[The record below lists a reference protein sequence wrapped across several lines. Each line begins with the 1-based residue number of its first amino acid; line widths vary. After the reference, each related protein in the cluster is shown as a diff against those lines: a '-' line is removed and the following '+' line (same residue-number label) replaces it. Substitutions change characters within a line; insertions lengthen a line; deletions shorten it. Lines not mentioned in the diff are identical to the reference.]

1 MPTRYSN
8 IHLSHTW
15 YASAS
20 GKRTRTKESEEKRKH
35 RKSHGKVSFQELS
48 RSVASRWAN
57 LEETDP
63 ETKIYCAKIADREL
77 QVYKQKV
84 KLYKASLAVDER
96 RTSLNSS
103 FESSSSSIIS
113 PEMTSHTQHSSV
125 SSIASIHSP
134 AAESIQSTGITPV
147 RTSKP
152 KRSFEVSSEFH
163 PTWMSTKLNLTGS
176 TLDEAKECHKHENH
190 SRSVSSA
197 KRKAEES
204 TSIKRDEFSFFPL
217 PPCLQEKEDS
227 FLMNI
232 QKKQRLSPNISQY
245 LSHEIDEDR
254 ADTAAINGA
263 IFDSNMRDLDT
274 RISYAI
280 ESERKDSDMKRETSD
295 VSLGQISPLCLGD
308 SILPLECTFTTADAE
323 YLLKV
328 LF

>member
-20 GKRTRTKESEEKRKH
+20 GKRTRTKESKEKRKH

-48 RSVASRWAN
+48 RSVASRWSN

-63 ETKIYCAKIADREL
+63 ETKIYCARIADREL
-77 QVYKQKV
+77 ILYKQRV

-96 RTSLNSS
+96 RTSVNSS

-113 PEMTSHTQHSSV
+113 PEMVSHSSV
-125 SSIASIHSP
+125 SSAPSIHSP
-134 AAESIQSTGITPV
+134 TAGVIQSTGITPV
-147 RTSKP
+147 PSTSQP

-176 TLDEAKECHKHENH
+176 TLDEAEQCAKHE
-190 SRSVSSA
+190 SLPKSVSSA
-197 KRKAEES
+197 KRKTEES
-204 TSIKRDEFSFFPL
+204 TSTKRDEFSFFL
-217 PPCLQEKEDS
+217 IPPCLQEKEDL
-227 FLMNI
+227 FLTNI

-245 LSHEIDEDR
+245 LSREIDEDR

-263 IFDSNMRDLDT
+263 IFDSNIRDLDT

-280 ESERKDSDMKRETSD
+280 ESERKECGMKRETSD
-295 VSLGQISPLCLGD
+295 VSLGQISPLCFGD

-323 YLLKV
+323 HLLKV